1 MMRARHVL
9 FILATALAAPTALAQ
24 VPGVV
29 PTSPVPSGPVPSG
42 ACDRCG
48 RIESI
53 RSVTTKDQWTPL
65 GSVVATSPLAGD
77 GSPSAVTM
85 VKIES
90 GAAPKQSPVFIGA
103 AGGAV
108 YKTRPAEV
116 NAQRW
121 EVSVRMDDGGTRLVT
136 QNYEPMLR
144 EGDRVRVMGT
154 QLELVQ

>member
-1 MMRARHVL
+1 MMRARHLL
-9 FILATALAAPTALAQ
+9 FALAAGLAALPASAQ
-24 VPGVV
+24 APA
-29 PTSPVPSGPVPSG
+29 PVPSGPVPSG
-42 ACDRCG
+42 DCDRCG

-53 RSVTTKDQWTPL
+53 RSVTAKDQWTPL
-65 GSVVATSPLAGD
+65 GSVVATSPLAGTN

-85 VKIES
+85 VRIEP
-90 GAAPKQSPVFIGA
+90 GPPKQDPIFIGA

-108 YKTRPAEV
+108 YKTRPSEL
-116 NAQRW
+116 NAMRW

>member
-9 FILATALAAPTALAQ
+9 FILATALSALTALAQ
-24 VPGVV
+24 APG
-29 PTSPVPSGPVPSG
+29 PVPSGPVPSG

-48 RIESI
+48 KIESI
-53 RSVTTKDQWTPL
+53 RTVTAKDQWTPL
-65 GSVVATSPLAGD
+65 GSVVATSPLAGTN

-90 GAAPKQSPVFIGA
+90 GPPRQSPVFIGA

-108 YKTRPAEV
+108 YKTRPSELT
-116 NAQRW
+116 AQRW
-121 EVSVRMDDGGTRLVT
+121 EVSVRMDDGGTRLLT
-136 QNYEPMLR
+136 QNYEPMLH